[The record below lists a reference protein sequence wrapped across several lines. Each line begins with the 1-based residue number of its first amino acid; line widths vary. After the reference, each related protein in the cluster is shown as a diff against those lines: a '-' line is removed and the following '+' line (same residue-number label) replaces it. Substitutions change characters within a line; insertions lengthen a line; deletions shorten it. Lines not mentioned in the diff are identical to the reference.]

1 MEKHTQH
8 ERSDGKRF
16 WNRIAKLYAP
26 LQERSNHAM
35 YQQLVALCTPYIT
48 HDTRVLELGCGTG
61 QLTLPLWQK
70 AAYWEATDY
79 SEPMICE
86 LQKRSPAQLTCT
98 VQDATSLPYAD
109 QSFNVVLIANALH
122 IMPDPQAA
130 LTEIHRV
137 LEPDGVLLA
146 PTFVYERRP
155 SPLRMKA
162 MSILGFPSFHEWTM
176 TELQD
181 LIESSGFQTVEHT
194 LVEADPIPVG
204 FIAATKLNN

>member
-1 MEKHTQH
+1 MEKHTKQ
-8 ERSDGKRF
+8 EKSDGKRF

-35 YQQLVALCTPYIT
+35 YQQLVTLCTPYIT
-48 HDTRVLELGCGTG
+48 HDSRVLELACGTG

-79 SEPMICE
+79 SEPMIRE

-122 IMPDPQAA
+122 IIPNPETA

-137 LEPDGVLLA
+137 LTPGGILLA

-155 SPLRMKA
+155 NSLRIKA
-162 MSILGFPSFHEWTM
+162 MNILGFPSFHEWTM
-176 TELQD
+176 AELQD
-181 LIESSGFQTVEHT
+181 LIESSDFQTMEHT

-204 FIAATKLNN
+204 FIAATKLVN